1 MRFQEVNLLGQM
13 GCEFFVLLNTAKLS
27 SNLHSYQLWGEV
39 CFCFICLFLFSKT
52 VGGVFSGSWS
62 RQRKESCFSLTNG
75 NSYKCCSFFF
85 FPLEIQHPSCISPPH
100 LTFHPFPPHI
110 SHIHALTQ
118 THTHK
123 ATVIT
128 VEKNYLPLKCCWLD
142 LGHESH

>member
-1 MRFQEVNLLGQM
+1 MRLQEVNLLGQM

-85 FPLEIQHPSCISPPH
+85 FSLGDPTSQLHKPSSSYLSSLSSPH
-100 LTFHPFPPHI
+100 LTY
-110 SHIHALTQ
+110 SR
-118 THTHK
+118 THTDTHTQSNSNNSGEELSASK
-123 ATVIT
+123 MLLT
-128 VEKNYLPLKCCWLD
+128 
-142 LGHESH
+142 